1 MYQKNDT
8 WRHMYQNNLIHTKTC
23 IRIHDFCHV
32 SVYKSVY
39 RFFDTYWTMYQNNI
53 IKFDTNCNM
62 YHFFDTPVSM
72 YQKMYVYHF
81 YWYKFFIFFIHPQY
95 VSNIWYICWY
105 TFWYFDT
112 PRFGDPLPSIRHIE
126 AKQMAIFLPRLSTR
140 FVFFQKH
147 GCNPQLWYP
156 KYVKKKKLW

>member
-1 MYQKNDT
+1 MIQDG
-8 WRHMYQNNLIHTKTC
+8 TC
-23 IRIHDFCHV
+23 IKIIWYTQRHV
-32 SVYKSVY
+32 SEFMIFVMFPCINPCIV
-39 RFFDTYWTMYQNNI
+39 FFDTYWTMYQKNV

-72 YQKMYVYHF
+72 YQKIYVYCF
-81 YWYKFFIFFIHPQY
+81 FWYKFFIFFIHPQY

-112 PRFGDPLPSIRHIE
+112 PRFGDHLPSIRHIE